1 MACNRSTEA
10 KLALKVA
17 RVMVMTTLIVTTVGF
32 VHGMDILHMGVLVIG
47 QNVKYVSSTPA

>member
-1 MACNRSTEA
+1 MAI
-10 KLALKVA
+10 KVA